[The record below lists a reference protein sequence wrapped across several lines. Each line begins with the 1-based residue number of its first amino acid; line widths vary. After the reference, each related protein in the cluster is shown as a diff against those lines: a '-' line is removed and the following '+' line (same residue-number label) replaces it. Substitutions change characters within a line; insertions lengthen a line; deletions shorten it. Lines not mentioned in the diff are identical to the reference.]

1 MPIAFLA
8 SRHTR
13 LHKLS
18 NMRFNIASNGAGA
31 PAQWRF
37 KQKDGSLSGTAASK
51 NGSRFQIPAWVE
63 ADNLEF
69 GKQTAA
75 GIILVESWPV
85 FDRLC
90 RARAWRT
97 LNMVIVCGH
106 GIPRAGVR
114 RFIHRLA
121 EESTLPVYLLADN
134 DTWGYFIF
142 SLLKRGLL
150 APHMVCPW
158 ISIGDLRFLGICSG
172 DAEAAVRRGLQ
183 LREWQSGWDARM
195 QRLDRYDCFRTAEW
209 HDEFKAFRRQG
220 GGINLLGFY
229 TAIGSKEFVNGYLCD
244 RIRERNWLK

>member
-1 MPIAFLA
+1 
-8 SRHTR
+8 
-13 LHKLS
+13 
-18 NMRFNIASNGAGA
+18 MRV
-31 PAQWRF
+31 
-37 KQKDGSLSGTAASK
+37 KDGASSGTAGSK
-51 NGSRFQIPAWVE
+51 KGSRFRIPTWVE

-90 RARAWRT
+90 RAKAWRT

-121 EESTLPVYLLADN
+121 GESTLPVYLLADN

-158 ISIGDLRFLGICSG
+158 L
-172 DAEAAVRRGLQ
+172 
-183 LREWQSGWDARM
+183 
-195 QRLDRYDCFRTAEW
+195 
-209 HDEFKAFRRQG
+209 
-220 GGINLLGFY
+220 
-229 TAIGSKEFVNGYLCD
+229 
-244 RIRERNWLK
+244 